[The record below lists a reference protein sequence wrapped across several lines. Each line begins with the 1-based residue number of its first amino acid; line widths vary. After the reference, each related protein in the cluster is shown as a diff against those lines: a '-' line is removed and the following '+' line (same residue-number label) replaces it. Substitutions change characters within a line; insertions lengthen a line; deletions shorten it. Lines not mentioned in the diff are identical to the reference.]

1 MGNSAWYLLL
11 AKPSFAPPAWVFGP
25 VWSILYLL
33 IFISF
38 GFVYL
43 QILRKKLP
51 KSVGIPFGLNLIFNF
66 AFTPIFFGLENI
78 LLASVDIVLVL
89 GTLIWLMIT
98 IYKHH
103 KWVTFFQIPY
113 LLWVAFATVL
123 ELWITVLN
131 WGGV

>member
-11 AKPSFAPPAWVFGP
+11 EKPFFAPPAWIFGP

-51 KSVGIPFGLNLIFNF
+51 KKVGIPFGLNLIFNF
-66 AFTPIFFGLENI
+66 SFTPIFFGLEN
-78 LLASVDIVLVL
+78 LWLASVDILLVL
-89 GTLIWLMIT
+89 ITIIWLMKVIS
-98 IYKHH
+98 KHY
-103 KWVTFFQIPY
+103 KWVMYFQIPY

-131 WGGV
+131 W